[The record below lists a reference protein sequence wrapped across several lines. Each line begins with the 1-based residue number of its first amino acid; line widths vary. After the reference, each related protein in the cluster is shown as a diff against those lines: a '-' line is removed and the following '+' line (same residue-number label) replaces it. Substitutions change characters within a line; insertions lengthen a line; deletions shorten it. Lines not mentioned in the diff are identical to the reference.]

1 MSVKITLIDKKA
13 DTDPV
18 YSSQIAGVETLTP
31 EVILSSPWSPVVY
44 KSGEKRRNS
53 ANFAYIQILALDIDN
68 DPGSPYFSIEEASRQ
83 FSGYK
88 HIIATTASHQKP
100 KGTKPAVD
108 RFRVILYF
116 ETPINDANTYKN
128 NWLYWVKHLGLEG
141 IADPATK
148 DAARF
153 YKSSKS
159 IVSSSDSGILLSVVE
174 TEQDNFSNLPHLNK
188 ERSFAKIQKSYA
200 QNTTE
205 NVVKGK
211 LSRDTMAFIAGISG
225 QDNWHASFIKAAL
238 NMKAQGYTEEE
249 AETLLTKA
257 SPVLELD
264 STDLAQL
271 ADVYKNRTPYE
282 QPKIDWPVMLP
293 PNQKSPARPDPR
305 HTANKE
311 HLIKN
316 ILGINLTYDV
326 RKNLIMTNVET
337 NTTFS
342 DLQKSVISAACDDYK
357 LDVNNL
363 NAHIYTIAG
372 RNSYDP
378 LKNVFEGV
386 TWDGTDHLGELFKT
400 LKVPETAGERE
411 IYWYREFFV
420 RWMRAMAM
428 KYIVPGSQNCVLVFV
443 GKQGLGK
450 SRWLEKMA
458 SPWPAGFKDSQIDP
472 ANKDHSISQMEN
484 FLWHVSEL
492 ETTTGSKDVGALKDF
507 LTKSKITERRPY
519 GLQAES
525 GLSICSFCASV
536 NSTDFLHD
544 SSGNRRFYIIPLVGL
559 NADHNVNIRQA
570 YAQAFS
576 EAKDGKAWYFTSAEI
591 AEYDLLT
598 DFYRSK
604 DAIEERLDACLEAG
618 EDRLSIPE
626 IIRLAT
632 TLQDS
637 QTAADNRQ
645 FRNKVSG
652 MLLRKGIPSRH
663 INGRKLYCV
672 NRNKI
677 KEDTNPNPT
686 KTNFEVLEFR
696 KGVQ

>member
-1 MSVKITLIDKKA
+1 MSVKITLINKQA
-13 DTDPV
+13 DIDPV
-18 YSSQIAGVETLTP
+18 YSSQIASVVTLTP

-44 KSGEKRRNS
+44 KSGETRRNS

-68 DPGSPYFSIEEASRQ
+68 DPGSPYFSIQDASRQ

-128 NWLYWVKHLGLEG
+128 NWLYWVKLLGLEG

-159 IVSSSDSGILLSVVE
+159 IVSSSDSGIILSVVE
-174 TEQDNFSNLPHLNK
+174 TEQPK
-188 ERSFAKIQKSYA
+188 VRV

-205 NVVKGK
+205 TVAKGK
-211 LSRDTMAFIAGISG
+211 LSKDTMAFIAGLSG

-238 NMKAQGYTEEE
+238 NMKAQGYTEKD
-249 AETLLTKA
+249 AETMLTKA
-257 SPVLELD
+257 SPVLKLD
-264 STDLAQL
+264 GTDLAQL

-293 PNQKSPARPDPR
+293 PNQKSPARPHPKHSD
-305 HTANKE
+305 NKKY
-311 HLIKN
+311 LIKN
-316 ILGINLTYDV
+316 IMNFDLYYDKRRDLILTNLEEDATLSSMD
-326 RKNLIMTNVET
+326 
-337 NTTFS
+337 FS
-342 DLQKSVISAACDDYK
+342 RISATCDDYG
-357 LDVNNL
+357 LDITNL
-363 NAHIYTIAG
+363 KAHIFSAANAQTV
-372 RNSYDP
+372 DP
-378 LKNVFEGV
+378 LKNVFESV
-386 TWDGTDHLGELFKT
+386 VWDGKDHLGELFTT
-400 LKVPETAGERE
+400 LKIPATSNERE

-428 KYIVPGSQNCVLVFV
+428 KYIRPGSQNCVLVFV
-443 GKQGLGK
+443 GRQGLGK
-450 SRWLEKMA
+450 SRWLQKMA

-472 ANKDHSISQMEN
+472 ANKDHSISQMEK
-484 FLWHVSEL
+484 FLWHISEL

-507 LTKSKITERRPY
+507 LTKEDISERRPY
-519 GLQAES
+519 AMQTTNGK
-525 GLSICSFCASV
+525 SICSFCASV

-544 SSGNRRFYIIPLVGL
+544 SSGNRRFYIIPLEGL
-559 NADHNVNIRQA
+559 NADHNVDIYQA
-570 YAQAFS
+570 YAQAFA
-576 EAKDGKAWYFTSAEI
+576 EAKAGKDWYFTSAEI
-591 AEYDLLT
+591 AEYDKLT

-604 DAIEERLDACLEAG
+604 DAIEERLDACLEPG

-652 MLLRKGIPSRH
+652 MLLRKGIQIKN
-663 INGRKLYCV
+663 INGRKLYCI
-672 NRNKI
+672 NANKI
-677 KEDTNPNPT
+677 REDINPSPKNV
-686 KTNFEVLEFR
+686 KMEVLDFR
-696 KGVQ
+696 RGVQ